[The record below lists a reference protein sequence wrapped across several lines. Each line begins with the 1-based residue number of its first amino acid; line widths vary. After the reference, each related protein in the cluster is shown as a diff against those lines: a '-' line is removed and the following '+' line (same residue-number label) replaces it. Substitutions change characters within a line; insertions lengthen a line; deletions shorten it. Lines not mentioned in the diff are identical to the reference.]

1 MDSKLILI
9 VIYVYM
15 VVTLLTC
22 NCIVYSLKNNFPNQD
37 NQNMKYLDN
46 IFLASPAVNHTSG
59 LLVY

>member
-1 MDSKLILI
+1 
-9 VIYVYM
+9 M